1 MMLLGPK
8 INYEIQGYL
17 TPRPG
22 IRVFWNCRTRL
33 VKYFKTQIPWNVR
46 LKRGLRV
53 EKKENRK
60 YRQSSKTQ
68 RNESLRR
75 GWGRVAV
82 LSVFPVLY
90 TLKIPGG
97 TRLPDL
103 ALTSILDL
111 RLFQYDKRPVRRETQ
126 DTDCLSVRLLPP
138 PPLDQAGLELRNS
151 EIRQP
156 PEWWDYWG
164 CIV

>member
-60 YRQSSKTQ
+60 YRKRASQELRKLLKLTQ
-68 RNESLRR
+68 
-75 GWGRVAV
+75 
-82 LSVFPVLY
+82 F
-90 TLKIPGG
+90 K
-97 TRLPDL
+97 
-103 ALTSILDL
+103 
-111 RLFQYDKRPVRRETQ
+111 
-126 DTDCLSVRLLPP
+126 RLLGKVIGQSWLQGRSLCDWLSCLKVTQESPRKQ
-138 PPLDQAGLELRNS
+138 LSWVITHSR
-151 EIRQP
+151 IRFWIMQLP
-156 PEWWDYWG
+156 SINAYCYE
-164 CIV
+164 